1 MIVRSVSVV
10 EYTGVQSSQSAQSW
24 RPAKL
29 GQSSDSP
36 VEMAPDPRQ
45 LRSQRFPLHAAVE
58 NGDITR
64 VRGLLEGAMG

>member
-1 MIVRSVSVV
+1 
-10 EYTGVQSSQSAQSW
+10 
-24 RPAKL
+24 
-29 GQSSDSP
+29 
-36 VEMAPDPRQ
+36 MAPDPRQ

>member
-1 MIVRSVSVV
+1 MIVKSVSVV
-10 EYTGVQSSQSAQSW
+10 EYTDWSTAQSW

-29 GQSSDSP
+29 GQCSDSP